1 MGVIGLVVIRPVVIL
16 NEVKDL
22 IATDEI
28 LRCAQDDK
36 VRRMTDLANA
46 ACSGVERPGVA
57 PVLQ

>member
-36 VRRMTDLANA
+36 VRRMTKCA
-46 ACSGVERPGVA
+46 G
-57 PVLQ
+57 